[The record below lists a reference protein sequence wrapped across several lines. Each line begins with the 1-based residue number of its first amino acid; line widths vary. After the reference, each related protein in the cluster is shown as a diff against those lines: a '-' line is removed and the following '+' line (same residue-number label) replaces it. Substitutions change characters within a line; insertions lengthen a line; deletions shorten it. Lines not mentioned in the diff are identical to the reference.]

1 MKCEVCGDDF
11 LDDELPWG
19 MCEDCQDDF
28 DRNSLE
34 EKLEEI
40 GII

>member
-1 MKCEVCGDDF
+1 MKCETCNHDYP
-11 LDDELPWG
+11 DEQLPWG

-28 DRNSLE
+28 ERKTLE
-34 EKLEEI
+34 EKLEDI